1 MTFRFSQ
8 LAAPLICAALVAPA
22 FAQQPAK
29 PPAKQ
34 AAKPAA
40 KATQSK
46 RPVAKKTPP
55 PPPVEAPLPDAPPE
69 QLAAAERTY
78 FGSYSCEFDQTLSIA
93 MNPKAP
99 GYVDVD
105 FKKQVYTMKPVL
117 STTGALRLEDVKGRA
132 LMIQIANKSMLMDVK
147 AGQRLVDDCMHERQR
162 TARLE
167 MQANPP
173 TSSLG
178 IDPVKAAAVAAQ
190 SAASAAEAAATAA
203 SAADQAARAANA
215 AANAASAAAPR

>member
-1 MTFRFSQ
+1 MTFRSSQ
-8 LAAPLICAALVAPA
+8 LAASLICAALLAPA

-29 PPAKQ
+29 P

-40 KATQSK
+40 KAPQSK
-46 RPVAKKTPP
+46 KPVAKKAPP
-55 PPPVEAPLPDAPPE
+55 PPPVEAPLPDASPE

-78 FGSYSCEFDQTLSIA
+78 FGSYSCEFDQTLAIA

-117 STTGALRLEDVKGRA
+117 STTGALRLEDVKGRT

-147 AGQRLVDDCMHERQR
+147 AGQRLVDECMHERQR

-178 IDPVKAAAVAAQ
+178 IDPAKAAAVAAQ
-190 SAASAAEAAATAA
+190 SAASAAQAAATAA
-203 SAADQAARAANA
+203 SAADQAARAASA